1 MTSFRIDATD
11 LHWLEG
17 CEKTDLCLHGNAR
30 AVIGER
36 TLEYE
41 DCTVS
46 STALYLLKSLTEDHI
61 INQDNQMLPCCG
73 HFMISADDGENV
85 IVCGCPNGIDWT
97 VRHTGDGVELILEDG
112 YTVTVPMG
120 DYRREV
126 LAFVQKIEDFYNT
139 AEPRELSGEQWE
151 RDVYGLFWKEWHR
164 RKEGADMTPDKA
176 LYHLTMLKLG
186 EYEEYDRELD
196 RLLEEQEPL
205 SPLVLEL
212 ACCMSDRRETISV
225 LHNFLLDHPADPK
238 ILYDTQ
244 LKWLRQQFEA
254 KAMTALQ
261 AAEYMSKLIAANN
274 WEDPWDEL
282 GTYLYEYELYDG
294 GYISQEVF
302 EKCFDSHFF
311 HGIRLDPWQLQGEE
325 NARKS
330 LWGKIKDLL
339 KS

>member
-1 MTSFRIDATD
+1 
-11 LHWLEG
+11 
-17 CEKTDLCLHGNAR
+17 
-30 AVIGER
+30 
-36 TLEYE
+36 
-41 DCTVS
+41 
-46 STALYLLKSLTEDHI
+46 
-61 INQDNQMLPCCG
+61 
-73 HFMISADDGENV
+73 
-85 IVCGCPNGIDWT
+85 
-97 VRHTGDGVELILEDG
+97 
-112 YTVTVPMG
+112 
-120 DYRREV
+120 
-126 LAFVQKIEDFYNT
+126 
-139 AEPRELSGEQWE
+139 
-151 RDVYGLFWKEWHR
+151 
-164 RKEGADMTPDKA
+164 MTPDKA

>member
-1 MTSFRIDATD
+1 MTSFCIDATD

-41 DCTVS
+41 ECTVS

-73 HFMISADDGENV
+73 HFMIPADDGENV

-112 YTVTVPMG
+112 YSVTVPRS

-126 LAFVQKIEDFYNT
+126 LAFVRKIEDFYNT
-139 AEPRELSGEQWE
+139 AEPRALSGEQWE

-225 LHNFLLDHPADPK
+225 LQNFLLDHPADQQ
-238 ILYDTQ
+238 ILFDAYLQ
-244 LKWLRQQFEA
+244 GLRQQYIR
-254 KAMTALQ
+254 KSMTALQ
-261 AAEYMSKLIAANN
+261 VSK
-274 WEDPWDEL
+274 
-282 GTYLYEYELYDG
+282 YLYSLIVDNDWEEPWCDLYKYCDMHDVYED
-294 GYISQEVF
+294 GYISEAVF
-302 EKCFDSHFF
+302 EKCFEAAFLRDEM
-311 HGIRLDPWQLQGEE
+311 LNYWELQQAE
-325 NARKS
+325 NA
-330 LWGKIKDLL
+330 L
-339 KS
+339 K